1 MRLLVGLLCVLL
13 TASACSNEDDGLI
26 LSEKNF
32 LIFGHFYG
40 ECVGEGCVE
49 TFKLTNTTLYEDT
62 LDDYGGRI
70 RNFVALDNATF
81 LLVKD
86 LTDQFPSQLLS
97 TSDEFIGCPDCAD
110 GGGIF
115 IQYVRDDQVRTWRI
129 DQDKSAIPTFLHNFV
144 DQVNEK
150 IALIGE

>member
-1 MRLLVGLLCVLL
+1 MRLLVSLLFVLL

-40 ECVGEGCVE
+40 ECGGEGCIE
-49 TFKLTNTTLYEDT
+49 TFKLTASTLYEDT
-62 LDDYGGRI
+62 LDDYAGRE

-86 LTDQFPSQLLS
+86 LADQFPSQLLA
-97 TSDEFIGCPDCAD
+97 TTDEFIGCPDCAD

-115 IQYVRDDQVRTWRI
+115 IQYVRDDEVRTWRI
-129 DQDKSAIPTFLHNFV
+129 DQIKSNIPTFLHDFV
-144 DQVNEK
+144 DRVNEK

>member
-1 MRLLVGLLCVLL
+1 MRILVGLLCILL
-13 TASACSNEDDGLI
+13 ATSACSNEDDGLV

-40 ECVGEGCVE
+40 ECFGEGCIE

-62 LDDYGGRI
+62 LDDYAGRE
-70 RNFVALDNATF
+70 RNFVALDNSSF

-86 LTDQFPSQLLS
+86 LADQFPTQLLA
-97 TSDEFIGCPDCAD
+97 TTEEFIGCPDCAD

-129 DQDKSAIPTFLHNFV
+129 DQVKSNIPAFLHPFV

-150 IALIGE
+150 IGLIAE

>member
-1 MRLLVGLLCVLL
+1 MRILLSICCLLLL
-13 TASACSNEDDGLI
+13 TTACSNEDDGLL

-40 ECVGEGCVE
+40 ECFGEGCVE

-62 LDDYGGRI
+62 LDDYAGRE
-70 RNFVALDNATF
+70 RNFVALDNSTF

-86 LTDQFPSQLLS
+86 LADQFPTQLLA
-97 TSDEFIGCPDCAD
+97 TTEEFIGCPDCAD

-129 DQDKSAIPTFLHNFV
+129 DQVKSNIPTFLHPFV
-144 DQVNEK
+144 DEVNEK
-150 IALIGE
+150 IGLIAE

>member
-1 MRLLVGLLCVLL
+1 MRTILILLCLLL
-13 TASACSNEDDGLI
+13 TSGACSNEDDGLL

-40 ECVGEGCVE
+40 ECIGEGCVE

-62 LDDYGGRI
+62 LDDYAGRD
-70 RNFVALDNATF
+70 RNFVALDTSLF

-86 LTDQFPSQLLS
+86 LADQFPNQLLTLS
-97 TSDEFIGCPDCAD
+97 EEFIGCPDCAD

-115 IQYVRDDQVRTWRI
+115 VQYVRDDQIRTWRI
-129 DQDKSAIPTFLHNFV
+129 DQDKSNIPTFLHAFV
-144 DQVNEK
+144 DQINEK
-150 IALIGE
+150 IGLIAE

>member
-1 MRLLVGLLCVLL
+1 MRLLVGLLCLLL

-40 ECVGEGCVE
+40 ECGGEGCIE
-49 TFKLTNTTLYEDT
+49 TFKLTASTLYEDT
-62 LDDYGGRI
+62 LDDYVGRE
-70 RNFVALDNATF
+70 RNFVALDNSTF

-86 LTDQFPSQLLS
+86 LADDFPTQLLAINE
-97 TSDEFIGCPDCAD
+97 EFIGCPDCAD

-129 DQDKSAIPTFLHNFV
+129 DQVKSNIPTFLHDFV
-144 DQVNEK
+144 DRVNEK